1 MLGRP
6 AQIAGVSCA
15 RLCFSAAIKIDHR
28 WRDDLLDRPRRKP
41 PPEIIMDL
49 AGIPCRE
56 VSDALRGAVE
66 ANQSKR
72 FKK

>member
-1 MLGRP
+1 M
-6 AQIAGVSCA
+6 AVQIAGVSCA

-28 WRDDLLDRPRRKP
+28 WRDDLSDRPRRKP